1 MSTVITSSPAVRTW
15 RDIQQ
20 SIAPKAMSSEG
31 RKRLLAGTVKSM
43 AALFALGLG
52 GWGAYEIFNTWERNP
67 MAIKSPVKSEPI
79 KTVETRSDGVLD
91 KAWVTRVLA
100 LPKNA
105 GLMDL
110 DLPAL
115 QARLMNTGQVRNA
128 VLTRKFPATLVV
140 MIEERWPVVR
150 VHAQLG
156 DAAPKDLLVARDGVI
171 YDGSCYDPAMIGSL
185 PYLADVGL
193 KRMKGQF
200 QLVPGMDK
208 VADLLMTAQV
218 NIPALFRNW
227 SVVSLAR
234 FEADGFIIVRSKEIK
249 EIIFGTRDRVGD
261 FHRQIA
267 MLDMIVAEGR
277 IQPENPAVSVN
288 LALGET
294 KGGAQVPVVFGTP
307 IVQPAGTGTNRS
319 APTRP
324 PLEAPSVRATA
335 SRNVLFTSITFP
347 SREL

>member
-1 MSTVITSSPAVRTW
+1 MSTAITSNPPVRTW

-20 SIAPKAMSSEG
+20 PIAPEAMSSEG
-31 RKRLLAGTVKSM
+31 RKRLLVGTIKSI
-43 AALFALGLG
+43 AALFALGLA
-52 GWGAYEIFNTWERNP
+52 GWGAYELFNTWGRNP

-91 KAWVTRVLA
+91 KAWVMRVLA

-115 QARLMNTGQVRNA
+115 QTRLMSTGQVRNA

-140 MIEERWPVVR
+140 MLEERWPVVR
-150 VHAQLG
+150 VNAQIG

-171 YDGSCYDPAMIGSL
+171 YDGSCYDPGMVGSL
-185 PYLADVGL
+185 PYLADLGL
-193 KRMKGQF
+193 KRVKGQF
-200 QLVPGMDK
+200 QPVPGMDK

-249 EIIFGTRDRVGD
+249 EIVFGTRDND
-261 FHRQIA
+261 FKRQIA
-267 MLDMIVAEGR
+267 RLDLVVESGR
-277 IQPENPAVSVN
+277 IQIENPAVSVN

-294 KGGAQVPVVFGTP
+294 KDGAQVPVVFGTP
-307 IVQPAGTGTNRS
+307 PAQPAGSGTNRA

-324 PLEAPSVRATA
+324 PVEAPSVRAVA
-335 SRNVLFTSITFP
+335 PRPSLFTSISFP

>member
-1 MSTVITSSPAVRTW
+1 MSTVISSSPSARTW

-31 RKRLLAGTVKSM
+31 RKRLLAGTIKSM
-43 AALFALGLG
+43 AALFALGLA
-52 GWGAYEIFNTWERNP
+52 GWGAYELFNTWDRNP

-91 KAWVTRVLA
+91 KAWVTSVLA

-105 GLMDL
+105 GLMEL
-110 DLPAL
+110 DLQAL

-140 MIEERWPVVR
+140 MLEERWPVVR
-150 VHAQLG
+150 VNAQIG

-171 YDGSCYDPAMIGSL
+171 YDGSCYDPGMVASL
-185 PYLADVGL
+185 PYLAGVSL
-193 KRMKGQF
+193 KRVKGQF

-218 NIPALFRNW
+218 NIPTLFRNW
-227 SVVSLAR
+227 QIISLAR
-234 FEADGFIIVRSKEIK
+234 YEADGFIIVRSKEIK
-249 EIIFGTRDRVGD
+249 EIVFGTLDND
-261 FHRQIA
+261 FRRQIA
-267 MLDMIVAEGR
+267 RLDLVVESGR
-277 IQPENPAVSVN
+277 IQVENPAVSVN

-294 KGGAQVPVVFGTP
+294 KGGVGAQVPVVFGTP
-307 IVQPAGTGTNRS
+307 PAQPAGSGSNRL

-324 PLEAPSVRATA
+324 PVEAPSAHAAAPRP
-335 SRNVLFTSITFP
+335 SLFTSISFP